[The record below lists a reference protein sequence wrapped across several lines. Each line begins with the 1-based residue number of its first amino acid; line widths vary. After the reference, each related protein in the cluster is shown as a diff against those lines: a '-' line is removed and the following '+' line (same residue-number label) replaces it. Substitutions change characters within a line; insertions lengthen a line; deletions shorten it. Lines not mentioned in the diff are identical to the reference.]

1 MSYPR
6 IDTAL
11 QQAVAAGTVP
21 GVVAAAA
28 TADDPFYAGAFGS
41 RRIGGAPS
49 MTLDTVFRIASMT
62 KAVTS
67 VAAMQLVERGRL
79 QLDAPV
85 PDIDPAMSAPQVLT
99 GFDAQGQPQL
109 RPAKRPITLKHLLTH
124 TAGFGYEVWDPD
136 LARYV
141 AAIGMPGMGTGKL
154 AALRMPLV
162 FDPGE
167 RWEYGINIDW
177 VGRIVEEV
185 SGQKLDAYCHDH
197 IFAPLEMR
205 DTGFAPTPEQRAR
218 QAVLHQREA
227 DGSVIPQ
234 PFEETAPREFLSG
247 GGGLYSTAGDY
258 LNFLRALLRGG
269 RHDAARIL
277 RPETVALMGQNQ
289 IGSIQA
295 GIMKTNA
302 PLLSNDVDFFPGMA
316 VRWGLGNMIN
326 TAAGPNG
333 RSAGSLTWAG
343 LFNTYY
349 WLDPVRGVAGL
360 ILTQILPF
368 ADPQAVAL
376 YGAFERAVYAALSEA

>member
-6 IDTAL
+6 IDAAL
-11 QQAVAAGTVP
+11 QQAVTAGTVP

-205 DTGFAPTPEQRAR
+205 DSGFAPTPEQRAR
-218 QAVLHQREA
+218 QAALHQREP
-227 DGSVIPQ
+227 DGSLTSQ
-234 PFEETAPREFLSG
+234 PFEELTPREFLSG

-376 YGAFERAVYAALSEA
+376 YGAFERAVYATLSEA